1 MNVPIT
7 SVGSEG
13 NIIKAHDPCSPQ
25 VSPPQS
31 VCLQLERRSCRT
43 HASLPL
49 INQRDRR
56 LMSRHLHTLP
66 DAAMPVLDARRCSR
80 FGRLER
86 STMFG
91 RCKGEAWRRSC
102 SGCLFGQ
109 RHEAAISRPR
119 TPRYAGRPRSLVG
132 GRPPA
137 RVLDTI
143 KMVKQTAKV
152 EHETEKTKG
161 RLGVPPANEKS
172 PQHDTIRVFNQWTR
186 SARKRRPGSGEGSNP
201 HRSASFFPLLHRL
214 WVPIPFS
221 RAVDG
226 QAGDLVLMG
235 TAQYCLPGQN
245 EHNAAAKLSG
255 TNGCRALSS
264 RRVGYAARCH
274 EAMRAL

>member
-1 MNVPIT
+1 MLSIRAPRV
-7 SVGSEG
+7 
-13 NIIKAHDPCSPQ
+13 
-25 VSPPQS
+25 
-31 VCLQLERRSCRT
+31 
-43 HASLPL
+43 
-49 INQRDRR
+49 
-56 LMSRHLHTLP
+56 
-66 DAAMPVLDARRCSR
+66 
-80 FGRLER
+80 ER

-137 RVLDTI
+137 RVLDAI

-161 RLGVPPANEKS
+161 GFVFLRLMRKAHNTTQLGYSISGPSPHEKG
-172 PQHDTIRVFNQWTR
+172 
-186 SARKRRPGSGEGSNP
+186 RRRGSGEGSNP